1 MFNLNINKD
10 DTDLTTST
18 KLMAADKISKFKRGK
33 IGAYTDWYLIK
44 NTPYYRVYGV
54 VVASI
59 RPSDAT
65 SPSLFID
72 NQQREVKLLIYLQT
86 PRLDDK
92 IILSW
97 INSYDPTFLDNSVLN
112 KVFGVNKIVNENV
125 IHKLISGIH
134 IEKSSKYIDEID
146 HYLEFIG
153 VPKSNVD
160 QLRDF
165 KLESDELTAGEYTNV

>member
-10 DTDLTTST
+10 DKDLTTST
-18 KLMAADKISKFKRGK
+18 NLMAADKISKFKRGK
-33 IGAYTDWYLIK
+33 LGAYTDWYLIK

-54 VVASI
+54 IVASI
-59 RPSDAT
+59 SSSDTA

-72 NQQREVKLLIYLQT
+72 NQQREVKLLLYLQT

-97 INSYDPTFLDNSVLN
+97 LNSYDPTFLDNSVLN
-112 KVFGVNKIVNENV
+112 KVFGVNKIVNENA

-134 IEKSSKYIDEID
+134 IEKSFKYIGEIF

-153 VPKSNVD
+153 VPKSQID
-160 QLRDF
+160 QLKEF
-165 KLESDELTAGEYTNV
+165 KLDSDELTAGDYTNV

>member
-59 RPSDAT
+59 RPSDTT

-92 IILSW
+92 IILSL

-125 IHKLISGIH
+125 IRKLISGIH
-134 IEKSSKYIDEID
+134 IEKSSKYIDEIA

-153 VPKSNVD
+153 VPNSNVD

-165 KLESDELTAGEYTNV
+165 KLDSDELTAGEYTNV

>member
-10 DTDLTTST
+10 DQDLTTST

-33 IGAYTDWYLIK
+33 LGAYTDWYLIK

-59 RPSDAT
+59 RPSDTT

-72 NQQREVKLLIYLQT
+72 NQQRDVKLLIYLQT

-92 IILSW
+92 IILSL

-134 IEKSSKYIDEID
+134 IEKSSQYLDEIA
-146 HYLEFIG
+146 HYMEFIG
-153 VPKSNVD
+153 VPKNHID
-160 QLRDF
+160 PLREF
-165 KLESDELTAGEYTNV
+165 KLDSDELTVGA